1 MKWRKSADRSTAE
14 RYSYSPK
21 PTGFDK
27 LSNRLLVAFGIA
39 AFFAVWLGA
48 ITGLGWNTAAG
59 MALFVAVC
67 PGIPIFVVF
76 LNLVVGGISWI
87 LTGEAYWFLIEW
99 FDL

>member
-1 MKWRKSADRSTAE
+1 
-14 RYSYSPK
+14 
-21 PTGFDK
+21 
-27 LSNRLLVAFGIA
+27 
-39 AFFAVWLGA
+39 
-48 ITGLGWNTAAG
+48 